1 MLNKVTKIL
10 NLCILFFFISCSN
23 DDISTDITIVD
34 ATQFL
39 NESYG
44 NDLKQQYDV
53 YLPEGRNMQTPV
65 VILVHGGSWSGGDKS
80 DMNLLVTLLRNNW
93 SDYAIVNT
101 NYRLA
106 TENTNQH
113 PAQLN
118 DLSALITQLDLK
130 KNAYEISN
138 TYFFIGISAGGHLSL
153 LYTYATDIDHKV
165 KAVCSIVGPTDFS
178 DPVYTDSANEIFN
191 ETAAQFLGDT
201 YAINPDLYI
210 NASPITYIDALD
222 APTIM
227 FYGGK
232 DNLVPVS
239 QPIRL
244 KDKLSG
250 FNIPVSYTL
259 YPDSGHDLLGV
270 DFVEISNKIKTF
282 FIILL
287 PSAV

>member
-10 NLCILFFFISCSN
+10 YLCIVFLLISCSN
-23 DDISTDITIVD
+23 DDPATDNLFVD

-44 NDLKQQYDV
+44 NDSQQQYDI
-53 YLPEGRNMQTPV
+53 YLPEGRTMQTPV

-101 NYRLA
+101 NYRL
-106 TENTNQH
+106 TTQNTNQH
-113 PAQLN
+113 PAQLD
-118 DLSALITQLDLK
+118 DLSALIIQL
-130 KNAYEISN
+130 NSN
-138 TYFFIGISAGGHLSL
+138 RSLYQVSDTYFFIGISAGGHLSL
-153 LYTYATDIDHKV
+153 LYTYRNDIDHKV

-178 DPVYTDSANEIFN
+178 DPVYTDSANEVLQANAI
-191 ETAAQFLGDT
+191 QFLGDT
-201 YAINPDLYI
+201 YVNNPDLYVS
-210 NASPITYIDALD
+210 ASPITHIDALD

-244 KDKLSG
+244 KDKLTA

-259 YPDSGHDLLGV
+259 YPDSGHDLFGV
-270 DFVEISNKIKTF
+270 DFIDISNKIKIF
-282 FIILL
+282 FNTYQ
-287 PSAV
+287 

>member
-10 NLCILFFFISCSN
+10 YLCIVFILISCSN
-23 DDISTDITIVD
+23 DDNATDILIVD

-44 NDLKQQYDV
+44 NNSKQQYDI
-53 YLPEGRNMQTPV
+53 YLPEGRTMQTPV

-106 TENTNQH
+106 TENSNQH

-118 DLSALITQLDLK
+118 DLSALISQLDSK
-130 KNAYEISN
+130 KNIHQVSD

-153 LYTYATDIDHKV
+153 LYTYRNDNEHKV
-165 KAVCSIVGPTDFS
+165 KAVCSIVGPTDFL
-178 DPVYTDSANEIFN
+178 DPAYTDSAYEVFHAI
-191 ETAAQFLGDT
+191 ASQFLGDT
-201 YAINPDLYI
+201 YENNPDLYI

-232 DNLVPVS
+232 DNLIPVS

-244 KDKLSG
+244 KDKLTAL
-250 FNIPVSYTL
+250 NVPVSYTL
-259 YPDSGHDLLGV
+259 YPDSGHDLMGV
-270 DFVEISNKIKTF
+270 DFVDISNKIKIF
-282 FIILL
+282 FNTYQ
-287 PSAV
+287 